1 MKFYL
6 ISLACLLCQAS
17 ASADKIDAYLK
28 EQMSK
33 GRIPGLAVGI
43 IQNGR
48 LIKVGTYGCAD
59 LEQKTRVGRDT
70 AFEVGAITK
79 PFTAA
84 GIMLLAEAGR
94 LSLEDKIAAHL
105 IGAPAAWSSI
115 TVRQLLNHTSGIK
128 SYTDLTN
135 SFRLSQ
141 HLTQR
146 QFIEQVGSYP
156 LEFPPGEQFKYG
168 NTGFQL
174 LGYIIENVTGTNYWA
189 WMTKEVFL
197 PLGMTATGD
206 RDPRR
211 LVPQRARGYE
221 KNNFGS
227 LDNRDTDLT
236 DLFSTGAMVTTL
248 TDLVH
253 WDEELRTGRILSAKS
268 RAQMWTP
275 TTLPDGTVK
284 HYGLGWGVATTG
296 RAMAW
301 A

>member
-1 MKFYL
+1 
-6 ISLACLLCQAS
+6 S
-17 ASADKIDAYLK
+17 
-28 EQMSK
+28 
-33 GRIPGLAVGI
+33 
-43 IQNGR
+43 
-48 LIKVGTYGCAD
+48 
-59 LEQKTRVGRDT
+59 
-70 AFEVGAITK
+70 
-79 PFTAA
+79 
-84 GIMLLAEAGR
+84 
-94 LSLEDKIAAHL
+94 
-105 IGAPAAWSSI
+105 
-115 TVRQLLNHTSGIK
+115 
-128 SYTDLTN
+128 LTN
-135 SFRLSQ
+135 RFQLSQ

-189 WMTKEVFL
+189 WLTKEIFL

-221 KNNFGS
+221 KNNLGS

-248 TDLVH
+248 PDLVR
-253 WDEELRTGRILSAKS
+253 WDEALRTGRILSAQS

-275 TTLPDGTVK
+275 TTLPDGTIK
-284 HYGLGWGVATTG
+284 HYGLGWGVATAG
-296 RAMAW
+296 RANVGHSGYASGFSTTFQIYP
-301 A
+301 ADHLTIIVL